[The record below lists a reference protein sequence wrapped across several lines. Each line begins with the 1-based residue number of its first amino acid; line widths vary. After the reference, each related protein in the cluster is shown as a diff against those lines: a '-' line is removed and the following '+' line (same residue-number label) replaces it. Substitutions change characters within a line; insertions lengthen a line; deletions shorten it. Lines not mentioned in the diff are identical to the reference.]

1 MSPTPIRFSINFP
14 SIHRK
19 FERVL
24 SQLAYLH
31 FSILFFVLLLLYHY
45 LLLCLLW
52 ALPVQMHLN
61 MEIELNSIGIRI
73 FRLVCQINTHPLSHC
88 WLSSLWMGAKQW
100 HCIYENTCMKA
111 LNESSCWNAK
121 INLIN
126 ISTRLFSPTCHVEQ
140 SNHASFVTFQ
150 YHNIGGRL
158 KSGIA
163 RKGAEKVPKTRNLFQ
178 QIRETS
184 CL

>member
-61 MEIELNSIGIRI
+61 MEIELNSIGIWI
-73 FRLVCQINTHPLSHC
+73 FRLVCQINTLSHC

-126 ISTRLFSPTCHVEQ
+126 ISTRLFSPTCHAEQ

-150 YHNIGGRL
+150 YHNIGGGL

>member
-61 MEIELNSIGIRI
+61 MEIELNSIGIWI
-73 FRLVCQINTHPLSHC
+73 FRLVCQINTLSHC